1 MRRPIHQV
9 EIEIILKRGG
19 VQHLKRRPR
28 DLTRRSARGGDVR
41 AQRAVA
47 ADGREREGRVGER
60 GGALRLEPK
69 EVTARCAMRVSTRVG
84 GVGGEVP
91 GGLHGGKTRGG
102 GGGVAEKS
110 RARRSVEYAAEVSCE
125 NYVVP
130 GVWENC
136 QVSEDRDGAMWG
148 ERRRRRGRRARN
160 EWCVDWTSRRRTFG
174 RVGGRTSRSD
184 DGCAALA
191 GGSPPSSR
199 LNPCSPA
206 DAREGTNRSEYT
218 VSRPLLEVDS
228 SSLAWKTRWNA
239 LRAGSRRSGWRR
251 PATARFPRRAP
262 RIISPSRRNRLAP
275 RGARVASANKR
286 ESSGGCA
293 CDEPPSRFRGHV
305 ERPRA

>member
-1 MRRPIHQV
+1 MPRGPSPPTGESEKGESASAAAPSDLNRKRLRPGVQCEYRRAWAASAVSP
-9 EIEIILKRGG
+9 GG
-19 VQHLKRRPR
+19 VFTGVRPAAEAEASP
-28 DLTRRSARGGDVR
+28 RSS
-41 AQRAVA
+41 
-47 ADGREREGRVGER
+47 E
-60 GGALRLEPK
+60 
-69 EVTARCAMRVSTRVG
+69 
-84 GVGGEVP
+84 
-91 GGLHGGKTRGG
+91 
-102 GGGVAEKS
+102 
-110 RARRSVEYAAEVSCE
+110 RRSVEYAAEVSCE

-206 DAREGTNRSEYT
+206 DALREGTNRSEYT
-218 VSRPLLEVDS
+218 VSRLPPLEVGLIIPRVEDS
-228 SSLAWKTRWNA
+228 VE
-239 LRAGSRRSGWRR
+239 RS
-251 PATARFPRRAP
+251 PRRKSPVWMASP
-262 RIISPSRRNRLAP
+262 GDRSFPETRTPNYLPSRRNRLAP

-286 ESSGGCA
+286 ESSGVARAMNLPRDSVGTSNA
-293 CDEPPSRFRGHV
+293 LERDAARSRPPVARSF
-305 ERPRA
+305 

>member
-47 ADGREREGRVGER
+47 ADGREREGRVG
-60 GGALRLEPK
+60 GAAAPSDLNRKRLRPDVQCEYRR
-69 EVTARCAMRVSTRVG
+69 AWAASAVS
-84 GVGGEVP
+84 P

-102 GGGVAEKS
+102 GGGVAEKF
-110 RARRSVEYAAEVSCE
+110 RAEERRVRGGGILRK
-125 NYVVP
+125 YVVP

-160 EWCVDWTSRRRTFG
+160 EWCVDWKSRRRTLG

-206 DAREGTNRSEYT
+206 DALREGTNRSEYT
-218 VSRPLLEVDS
+218 VSRLPRWRLGS

-262 RIISPSRRNRLAP
+262 RIISRLGETDSPPRRARASR
-275 RGARVASANKR
+275 ARTSASPA
-286 ESSGGCA
+286 GL
-293 CDEPPSRFRGHV
+293 
-305 ERPRA
+305 RAR